1 MSDEAAF
8 RPGWDEVVIIASGT
22 SWDGVPLS
30 EKHLARHL
38 AERVPV
44 LFVDPPVSPLSRL
57 RNPAAAAASGEPP
70 LRLVAPNI
78 ARLTPRTVP
87 GVSRPVLRD
96 VAAWA
101 TRRAIRRTAHALGAR
116 VRALVVG
123 SLDDVLHACDAD
135 LRVLY
140 GTDDWAAGGE
150 LMALSDRW
158 LVRRERDQLEKAD
171 HVIAVSETLARKW
184 EPRARAV
191 SVIPNGCDAEL
202 FERSDITPPATDVD
216 LPGPIAGF
224 IGHLSDRIDL
234 EMLERVAETGHSLL
248 LVGPRQSTFA
258 IERTERLFARENVRW
273 LGPRPFEALPSYMR
287 LITVGLTPYANS
299 PFNRSSFPLKTLEYL
314 AAGRPAVVTDLP
326 SSHMLP
332 RDLVTICADA
342 GSFAAATVRQL
353 EAPGDE
359 ALGLRRRA
367 YAQQHSWA
375 ARAAQIAELI
385 GVG

>member
-1 MSDEAAF
+1 MGESEL
-8 RPGWDEVVIIASGT
+8 RPGWEELVVIASGT
-22 SWDGVPLS
+22 SWDGIRLS
-30 EKHLARHL
+30 EKHLALHL
-38 AERVPV
+38 ADRVPV

-57 RNPAAAAASGEPP
+57 RNPAAAVAAGEPS

-101 TRRAIRRTAHALGAR
+101 TRRAIRGAVGTIGAR

-140 GTDDWAAGGE
+140 GTDDWTAGGE
-150 LMALSDRW
+150 LMALDERW
-158 LVRRERDQLEKAD
+158 LLRREKDQLAKAD
-171 HVIAVSETLARKW
+171 HVIAVSEPLAERW
-184 EPRARAV
+184 APHTRAV
-191 SVIPNGCDAEL
+191 TVIPNGCDADL
-202 FERSDITPPATDVD
+202 FALTDEAEPAADVD
-216 LPGPIAGF
+216 LPGPVAGF

-234 EMLERVAETGHSLL
+234 EMLEAVAATGHSLL

-258 IERTERLFARENVRW
+258 IERIGRLFARENVRW
-273 LGPRPFEALPSYMR
+273 LGPRPFEELPSYMR
-287 LITVGLTPYANS
+287 AITVGLTPYAS
-299 PFNRSSFPLKTLEYL
+299 SSFNRSSFPLKTLEYL

-326 SSHMLP
+326 AARVLP
-332 RDLVTICADA
+332 PDLVTVCA
-342 GSFAAATVRQL
+342 GPEEFAAATAAEL
-353 EAPGDE
+353 EAPPDE
-359 ALGLRRRA
+359 ALAGRRRA
-367 YAQQHSWA
+367 FAQQHSWA
-375 ARAAQIAELI
+375 ARTADIADLI